1 MITQQQWNI
10 IRCVVDKANKSCS
23 HVSIATVNAD
33 GSPHVTPIGTLA
45 LHDDPSGYFFD
56 ELCTVSRTNLD
67 RNPQLCILA
76 VNAGMPFWIKSLVMG
91 NSLHPRQCGWWVP
104 SNRCVK
110 RLPRRLPLGAVRSM
124 RSSGRSRIPRQKQA
138 RARRGLALRRAST
151 RSLLSKRRRA
161 LPGADGSFRKRL
173 RMA

>member
-10 IRCVVDKANKSCS
+10 IRRVVDKANKSCS

-91 NSLHPRQCGWWVP
+91 KFSTPT
-104 SNRCVK
+104 
-110 RLPRRLPLGAVRSM
+110 AVRLVGTVKPLREAAPEEIAAWRRHVAKARLTKGYEIM
-124 RSSGRSRIPRQKQA
+124 WSRMHLVRDVQFDSFEAVNCGKMTA
-138 RARRGLALRRAST
+138 GLL
-151 RSLLSKRRRA
+151 
-161 LPGADGSFRKRL
+161 
-173 RMA
+173 

>member
-91 NSLHPRQCGWWVP
+91 KFSTPP
-104 SNRCVK
+104 
-110 RLPRRLPLGAVRSM
+110 AVRLVGTVKPL
-124 RSSGRSRIPRQKQA
+124 REAAPEEIAACGRHVAKARLTKGYEIMWSRMHLVRDVQFDSFEAVNCGKMTA
-138 RARRGLALRRAST
+138 GLL
-151 RSLLSKRRRA
+151 
-161 LPGADGSFRKRL
+161 
-173 RMA
+173 

>member
-91 NSLHPRQCGWWVP
+91 KFSTPP
-104 SNRCVK
+104 
-110 RLPRRLPLGAVRSM
+110 AVRLVGTVKPLREAAPEEIAAWRRHVAKARLTKGYEIM
-124 RSSGRSRIPRQKQA
+124 WSRMHLVRDVQFDSFEAVNCGKMTA
-138 RARRGLALRRAST
+138 GLL
-151 RSLLSKRRRA
+151 
-161 LPGADGSFRKRL
+161 
-173 RMA
+173 